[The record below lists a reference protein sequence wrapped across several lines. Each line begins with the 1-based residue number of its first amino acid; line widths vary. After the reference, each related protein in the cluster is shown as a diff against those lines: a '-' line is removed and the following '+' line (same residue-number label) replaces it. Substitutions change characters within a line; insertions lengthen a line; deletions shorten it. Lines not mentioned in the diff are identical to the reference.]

1 MDDWNDLLHHQWQ
14 EQQTFKQQTQKQQ
27 PRRQTQAQP
36 RLQQR
41 GSNQDEI
48 EHKYG
53 GGNTN
58 RNVAVTGGN
67 SNNNGNQLVSRPSSS
82 TGTVARP
89 RSFWDLISFPSWS
102 GLTPQSIRLEWSG
115 TDSSSNEYIVS
126 AFLPDGINTGDV
138 NISMDE
144 RTRMLTLKCQ
154 QKSHEEEKDNDG
166 HIISSRSS
174 SSHVERT
181 LQVPHDVD
189 ISAISASKGQTSS
202 TSSSGSSPQLIL
214 HLPKL
219 ATPQPQPGVKQITIR

>member
-1 MDDWNDLLHHQWQ
+1 MDDPLMDDWNDLLRQQWQ
-14 EQQTFKQQTQKQQ
+14 EQQAFKQQTQQQQ
-27 PRRQTQAQP
+27 PRMRSQQQQQ

-41 GSNQDEI
+41 DNNNQQEQQQI

-53 GGNTN
+53 GNKTRNT
-58 RNVAVTGGN
+58 
-67 SNNNGNQLVSRPSSS
+67 GNQLVSHPSSS
-82 TGTVARP
+82 SSGTVARP
-89 RSFWDLISFPSWS
+89 RSFWDLTSFPSWS

-115 TDSSSNEYIVS
+115 TDSSSREYVVS

-154 QKSHEEEKDNDG
+154 QKTHEEEKDNDG

-174 SSHVERT
+174 SSHVERA

-202 TSSSGSSPQLIL
+202 SSSSGSSPQLVL

-219 ATPQPQPGVKQITIR
+219 ATPQSQPGVKQITIR